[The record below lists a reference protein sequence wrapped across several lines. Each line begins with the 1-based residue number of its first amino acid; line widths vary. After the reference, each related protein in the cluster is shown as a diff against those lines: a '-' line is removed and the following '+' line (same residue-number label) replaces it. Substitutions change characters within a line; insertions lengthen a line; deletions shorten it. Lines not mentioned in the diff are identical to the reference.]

1 MGVKII
7 PTKKFRTFGR
17 IFSFMKKHHYVKQEF
32 NSDLTFSEQIQS
44 GLKFLFEIF
53 PFRKTYNTGRVI
65 VLLNSLYTMRYV
77 FIKMMQTFN
86 WTVYTFKKVL
96 LLSSTN
102 NCNANVTFELKPL
115 YYVLFFSTL
124 FMATRHR
131 IYGIFTGIQLVIQ
144 LLFLH
149 QNDKTNKTYNPTWV
163 SGRSSNI

>member
-1 MGVKII
+1 MLIKNYSRSLFLAIQPNNPLNCLFFFSLFVLII
-7 PTKKFRTFGR
+7 IIIQDSNFYGSKNHSYKKFRTFCR
-17 IFSFMKKHHYVKQEF
+17 IFSFTKKHHYVKQEF

-44 GLKFLFEIF
+44 GLEFLFEIF

-102 NCNANVTFELKPL
+102 NCNANVTF
-115 YYVLFFSTL
+115 
-124 FMATRHR
+124 
-131 IYGIFTGIQLVIQ
+131 
-144 LLFLH
+144 
-149 QNDKTNKTYNPTWV
+149 
-163 SGRSSNI
+163 